1 MTQVQSS
8 EQESTRTQ
16 HSEIN
21 AINAASPAAMECEA
35 PDTEWYPRESEVTLR
50 AANNTN
56 QQVLGSTQNYVS
68 RKEREAFVQSKL
80 SPRVQA
86 LLNQPFGKEN
96 LTQCFKS
103 AAALRLALLPL
114 LRSEFM
120 SLQEWDAL
128 RIAYPIAGLLLDLV
142 RDHEDVD
149 FRPIRG
155 LCHRNPDMD
164 NKPIDDTWV
173 QMATAAILHFDGDMA
188 ALVRW
193 MGGTHVGA
201 HRDTQKILNTI
212 NGIVDDGTFGH
223 VRRLYT
229 QGAPAFCNAES
240 SEANFQ
246 AYLKYGNHSS
256 VYDDVEKTRKTLTKV
271 LNRGYCMLLDKRM
284 VYFTLNCHVTPQ
296 GLIDLHHKT
305 KDPRPIFDSSF
316 RPHPWC
322 YAINDWTSKTTE
334 PPITFP
340 EAWTTYL
347 QWLYNLRISYPD
359 REIYPG
365 DDDVSGA
372 YRHMKYHPNLV
383 AMHTFMPLNYMA
395 VATGATFG
403 DCTSPSNWDPI
414 AQARQQMARHLWK
427 HPNIIHRAAPYM
439 PNISLSSAPGKDIQN
454 DFVKADADA
463 KNCGVFHVNGTRMP
477 PPYAHHVDD
486 NMYADVAEHLTRTI
500 SASIVSLY
508 EVLGYPSETAPS
520 DIISPYG
527 ERAKKILV

>member
-1 MTQVQSS
+1 
-8 EQESTRTQ
+8 
-16 HSEIN
+16 
-21 AINAASPAAMECEA
+21 
-35 PDTEWYPRESEVTLR
+35 
-50 AANNTN
+50 
-56 QQVLGSTQNYVS
+56 
-68 RKEREAFVQSKL
+68 
-80 SPRVQA
+80 
-86 LLNQPFGKEN
+86 
-96 LTQCFKS
+96 
-103 AAALRLALLPL
+103 
-114 LRSEFM
+114 
-120 SLQEWDAL
+120 
-128 RIAYPIAGLLLDLV
+128 
-142 RDHEDVD
+142 
-149 FRPIRG
+149 
-155 LCHRNPDMD
+155 MD

-173 QMATAAILHFDGDMA
+173 QMAMAAILHFDGDMA
-188 ALVRW
+188 TLVRW

-322 YAINDWTSKTTE
+322 YAINDWTSKTNE

-372 YRHMKYHPNLV
+372 YRHMKYHPNSGCNAHIHAIELHGSGYRCYLWRLHKSIKLGSHC
-383 AMHTFMPLNYMA
+383 ASPPTNGTTFMETPQHHPQSGPLHA
-395 VATGATFG
+395 
-403 DCTSPSNWDPI
+403 
-414 AQARQQMARHLWK
+414 
-427 HPNIIHRAAPYM
+427 
-439 PNISLSSAPGKDIQN
+439 
-454 DFVKADADA
+454 
-463 KNCGVFHVNGTRMP
+463 
-477 PPYAHHVDD
+477 
-486 NMYADVAEHLTRTI
+486 
-500 SASIVSLY
+500 
-508 EVLGYPSETAPS
+508 
-520 DIISPYG
+520 
-527 ERAKKILV
+527 